1 MKPTYLSLATAIAL
15 ATTLATT
22 SAIAES
28 GKTDPVTY
36 EEVSDY
42 TIEQKNEAVTWLEG
56 RADAL
61 DQEMAELDQKMSEA
75 GDAMAEKWKEVK
87 VDLAARREAVAR
99 DLEKFRNASAD
110 AWDSAKASMVESMQD
125 VERAYDA
132 ASRELTK

>member
-75 GDAMAEKWKEVK
+75 GDA
-87 VDLAARREAVAR
+87 
-99 DLEKFRNASAD
+99 
-110 AWDSAKASMVESMQD
+110 
-125 VERAYDA
+125 
-132 ASRELTK
+132 